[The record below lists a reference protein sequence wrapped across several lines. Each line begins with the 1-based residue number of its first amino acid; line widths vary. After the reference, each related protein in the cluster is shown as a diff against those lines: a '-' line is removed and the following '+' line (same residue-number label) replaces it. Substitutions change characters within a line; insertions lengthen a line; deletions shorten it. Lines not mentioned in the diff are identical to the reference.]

1 MEAVKSNSS
10 IGQFGRKLK
19 TKSASDVILEL
30 FVYLSLIIVTIATIY
45 PFLNV
50 LAISFNDSVDT
61 VRGGITIWPREFT
74 LRNYDLIFTFGGLIT
89 GFKISVLR
97 TVIGTVAGLISGS
110 MLAYTLSRSDFRA
123 RRFISTFLAITMY
136 VSGGLIPG
144 FILMKNLHLIDTF
157 AVYILP
163 GLVSAFNVFV
173 IRSFIDGL
181 PYALQESAKLDGAND
196 FTIYWRVI
204 LPLCKPALATV
215 ALFLAV
221 GQWNSWFDTYL
232 FNGSNESLT
241 TLQYELMKIL
251 QSTTTTATNSQDAAN
266 MAQRMQQVSPES
278 VKMAITIIV
287 TVPILVVY
295 PFLQKYFV
303 KGMTLGAVKS

>member
-1 MEAVKSNSS
+1 MEASQQTPSSVKPKRPK
-10 IGQFGRKLK
+10 IGA
-19 TKSASDVILEL
+19 KSPQDLIFDI
-30 FVYLSLIIVTIATIY
+30 FVYVFIGIVTIATLY

-61 VRGGITIWPREFT
+61 VRGGISIFPRQFT
-74 LRNYDLIFTFGGLIT
+74 LENYKLIFSYEGLIT

-97 TVIGTVAGLISGS
+97 TLIGTLAGLVSGS
-110 MLAYTLSRSDFRA
+110 MVAYTLA
-123 RRFISTFLAITMY
+123 RREFQGRRFVSVFLAITMY

-144 FILMKNLHLIDTF
+144 FILIKNLDLINTF

-163 GLVSAFNVFV
+163 GLVSAFNIFI
-173 IRSFIDGL
+173 IRSFIDGI

-204 LPLCKPALATV
+204 LPLTKPALATV

-232 FNGSNESLT
+232 YNGSNDSLT
-241 TLQYELMKIL
+241 TLQYELMKVL
-251 QSTTTTATNSQDAAN
+251 QSTTTNSNNIRGEN
-266 MAQRMQQVSPES
+266 MSQLMSQVSPDA
-278 VKMAITIIV
+278 VKMAITIIA
-287 TVPILVVY
+287 TVPILIVY

>member
-1 MEAVKSNSS
+1 MGTANSTAPVGRMKSKLKSKSPQDRTLEAV
-10 IGQFGRKLK
+10 
-19 TKSASDVILEL
+19 
-30 FVYLSLIIVTIATIY
+30 VYLSMIVVTVLTIY

-50 LAISFNDSVDT
+50 LAISLNDSVDT
-61 VRGGITIWPREFT
+61 VRGGITIWPRQFT
-74 LRNYDLIFTFGGLIT
+74 LKNYDLIFTYSGLIT

-97 TVIGTVAGLISGS
+97 TVIGTVAGLLSGS
-110 MLAYTLSRSDFRA
+110 MLAYALARSDFQA
-123 RRFISTFLAITMY
+123 RRWISMFLAITMY
-136 VSGGLIPG
+136 VSGGMIPG
-144 FILMKNLHLIDTF
+144 FILLKELHLINTF

-251 QSTTTTATNSQDAAN
+251 QSTTTGATNSQDAAN
-266 MAQRMQQVSPES
+266 MAQRMTQVSPES
-278 VKMAITIIV
+278 VKMAITMIV